1 MLYAQCEDDFPR
13 VEQNFLQ
20 ALGRLAEAE
29 GEQALM
35 RDLRQRLFIDPQ
47 ELRAQYA
54 AAEPRLRALMDA
66 WADGINFYRTQ
77 HGPVVRSEGSRSAH
91 RWIAVSLM
99 HKPVE
104 ALTQSFRRT
113 KARSYDEFRAVMRLG
128 ANSSN
133 NNVFADAAGT
143 IAYFHAGFVPRRA
156 SGGKAPAPRR
166 PRPGRWRRARSRARR
181 RRRRC

>member
-66 WADGINFYRTQ
+66 WADGINFYLHT
-77 HGPVVRSEGSRSAH
+77 HPDAWPRSTPCSPSSPPISA
-91 RWIAVSLM
+91 
-99 HKPVE
+99 
-104 ALTQSFRRT
+104 
-113 KARSYDEFRAVMRLG
+113 
-128 ANSSN
+128 
-133 NNVFADAAGT
+133 
-143 IAYFHAGFVPRRA
+143 
-156 SGGKAPAPRR
+156 
-166 PRPGRWRRARSRARR
+166 
-181 RRRRC
+181 